1 MLKIFGYL
9 FFNHKFFLKRH
20 IMSLMRISPEG
31 VYEGKVKKIS
41 LMKGLISRKTVKAI
55 AKNTMYILK
64 TLKLYARS
72 LLLKK

>member
-1 MLKIFGYL
+1 
-9 FFNHKFFLKRH
+9 
-20 IMSLMRISPEG
+20 MSLMRISPEG